1 VNNEEQAETK
11 ILTGRK
17 RGRQM
22 VEISA
27 GGFIRVLEMI
37 EASQSTPPFDIA
49 RLHL

>member
-22 VEISA
+22 VEISER
-27 GGFIRVLEMI
+27 GFIRVLEMI
-37 EASQSTPPFDIA
+37 EASRSTLPFDIGC
-49 RLHL
+49 LHL